1 LGQRSKASAG
11 DCTALFRGLLLRH
24 VCVYQYVRQIFPK
37 LNEMLAVYG
46 TWKWYQLHYGMDEHG
61 RLQQGA
67 AASDDEDHGHDKDE
81 DGCQTRFESKRK
93 LKVFMDHIVMGKH
106 DQPFTHGTAHFVSH
120 QLGSG
125 LRGHEACPAAHQ

>member
-1 LGQRSKASAG
+1 
-11 DCTALFRGLLLRH
+11 
-24 VCVYQYVRQIFPK
+24 
-37 LNEMLAVYG
+37 MLAVYG

-67 AASDDEDHGHDKDE
+67 ATIDDEDNGHDKDE

-93 LKVFMDHIVMGKH
+93 LKVFMDHIVHK
-106 DQPFTHGTAHFVSH
+106 HGTAHFVSH

-125 LRGHEACPAAHQ
+125 L